1 METTVHTVNNFLCE
15 TMRWRPKRLRRSSSV
30 DTRTGYWSL
39 WEGECVCSALIKGP
53 DRRSVSVRNRSFYK
67 PWSTTSGNKTW
78 HPPWLCLLVLSCHPD
93 RHKYQLMIVIKAAG
107 GVNPAWVS
115 SLWWDLLSADVR
127 RASWT
132 DGKEELGLVRRNEA
146 DWSRTKALQE
156 VWSPSR
162 LVHLFLI
169 RCVCIDSRCTQYSM
183 ARSICS
189 SKKEKQREEAWHV
202 TRFHFYPF
210 LLPSIFPC
218 FLTSCSHFQRN
229 FCCLGDILYVDI
241 WADPPSPLRTNS
253 PLSSHI
259 FHCCG
264 LLQFTRFV
272 QSSATA
278 PIQLASSCWES
289 EGDQW
294 QT

>member
-127 RASWT
+127 RGFL
-132 DGKEELGLVRRNEA
+132 DGREGGAGAGPQKRGRLEPHKSSAGGLEPLQACSLVPHTVCLYWLPVHTVQYGPLNMFEQERK
-146 DWSRTKALQE
+146 TKGRGL
-156 VWSPSR
+156 
-162 LVHLFLI
+162 
-169 RCVCIDSRCTQYSM
+169 
-183 ARSICS
+183 
-189 SKKEKQREEAWHV
+189 
-202 TRFHFYPF
+202 TRHKVPF
-210 LLPSIFPC
+210 LPLFVAIHFSLLPDK
-218 FLTSCSHFQRN
+218 L
-229 FCCLGDILYVDI
+229 L
-241 WADPPSPLRTNS
+241 
-253 PLSSHI
+253 PLS
-259 FHCCG
+259 
-264 LLQFTRFV
+264 T
-272 QSSATA
+272 
-278 PIQLASSCWES
+278 
-289 EGDQW
+289 
-294 QT
+294 